1 MNTLDELKKAIAQ
14 ATGAKSVKFSPNG
27 RVVDLILRDGSKE
40 SCLVNIRSI
49 DAFEAQIYSFSDDFL
64 QTLKAVNGEEEDKG
78 LIIVADDS
86 DLSRIFVINPYCPS
100 PCGLDYMESADEWNS
115 IWHHYI
121 KTCG

>member
-1 MNTLDELKKAIAQ
+1 MNTLNELKTTIAQ

-27 RVVDLILRDGSKE
+27 RVADLILRDGSKE
-40 SCLVNIRSI
+40 SCLVNFRNI
-49 DAFEAQIYSFSDDFL
+49 DAFEAQIYSFSDDYL
-64 QTLKAVNGEEEDKG
+64 QDLRAINDEEEKG

-100 PCGLDYMESADEWNS
+100 PCGVEYIESLDEWNS
-115 IWHHYI
+115 IWHHYL